1 MNENPP
7 KPSRRSLGYKI
18 LIGLACLGLLIFFA
32 VLVLDLVAKHSLNR
46 YERKWEAKGEHFD
59 FASFVP
65 PPVPDDQNF
74 ALTPIVASS
83 YGRVLDKNGHKLEPQ
98 QTNIIDRLKM
108 PIRDAESQWETSTNT
123 GNWAK
128 GIKTNLKGWQLYYRT
143 LAAKTNEFPVPPQP
157 QTPAADV
164 LLALSKYD
172 AAIAKLRQAAALPDS
187 RFPLNY
193 DSKFPAEILL
203 PHLAGLKSCSQMLQL
218 RAVAELQNGQ
228 SDRALA
234 DVKLILRMTD
244 SIRTEPLM
252 ISQLVRIAML
262 NFALQPVWEGLQDHQ
277 WSDAQLAE
285 LNQELAKLDFLA
297 DCEFSMRSERANSL
311 ADIEYLRRSRDVNLL
326 FASEEPTPEY
336 AKVAFHLIPNSVF
349 YQNELAIARAHQEWF
364 LPVVAVAQHNV
375 SPTKVRLA
383 ENKIE
388 KLGLHW
394 SPNTLLARMLLPAPA
409 AYAKKC
415 ACGQNLV
422 DMARVAC
429 ALERCR
435 VAEGSYPET
444 LDVLAPRFIAALP
457 HDVIGGQP
465 LKYHRTDEGRFALYS
480 VGWNGVDDGGAV
492 VLKKDS
498 KTFIDYEKGDWVW
511 TGQVLV
517 TE

>member
-172 AAIAKLRQAAALPDS
+172 AAIAELRQAAALPDS

-203 PHLAGLKSCSQMLQL
+203 PHLA
-218 RAVAELQNGQ
+218 
-228 SDRALA
+228 
-234 DVKLILRMTD
+234 D

>member
-172 AAIAKLRQAAALPDS
+172 AAIAELRQAAALPDS

-203 PHLAGLKSCSQMLQL
+203 PHLAGLKSCSQML
-218 RAVAELQNGQ
+218 RYGPSRNCRTVRVTG
-228 SDRALA
+228 RW
-234 DVKLILRMTD
+234 RM
-244 SIRTEPLM
+244 
-252 ISQLVRIAML
+252 
-262 NFALQPVWEGLQDHQ
+262 
-277 WSDAQLAE
+277 
-285 LNQELAKLDFLA
+285 
-297 DCEFSMRSERANSL
+297 
-311 ADIEYLRRSRDVNLL
+311 
-326 FASEEPTPEY
+326 
-336 AKVAFHLIPNSVF
+336 
-349 YQNELAIARAHQEWF
+349 
-364 LPVVAVAQHNV
+364 
-375 SPTKVRLA
+375 
-383 ENKIE
+383 
-388 KLGLHW
+388 
-394 SPNTLLARMLLPAPA
+394 
-409 AYAKKC
+409 
-415 ACGQNLV
+415 
-422 DMARVAC
+422 
-429 ALERCR
+429 
-435 VAEGSYPET
+435 
-444 LDVLAPRFIAALP
+444 
-457 HDVIGGQP
+457 
-465 LKYHRTDEGRFALYS
+465 
-480 VGWNGVDDGGAV
+480 
-492 VLKKDS
+492 
-498 KTFIDYEKGDWVW
+498 
-511 TGQVLV
+511 
-517 TE
+517 